1 MMSVK
6 LLLASPFLLLRLLIA
21 VVLIFVVLLALFFVF
36 TYCSLFC
43 LQTITRLISNPP
55 SSTSKNSDDRRKHAL
70 VTGGSSGIGLEVA
83 RAYLLKGYYVTIVAR
98 NETKLKEAYEDLK
111 KSFTTSSS
119 SSSSSETVD
128 KYLQYVSCDVS
139 SSEENV
145 LKCLSPALTKFGNVD
160 VLVNSAGTSIAGTFD
175 TLNEKEFE
183 RMYRVNV
190 LGSIYPTRVVL
201 PGMKKRKSGNVIF
214 VCSQVGQVCSY
225 PLCRCFVLYS
235 FISPFSYYRQQSMVI
250 RLMQHLNGLYVG

>member
-21 VVLIFVVLLALFFVF
+21 IVLIFVVLLAVLFVF

-43 LQTITRLISNPP
+43 LQTITRSISNAP
-55 SSTSKNSDDRRKHAL
+55 STPKYSDRKKHAL

-98 NETKLKEAYEDLK
+98 NETKLKEAFEDLK

-119 SSSSSETVD
+119 SSSSSSESVAN
-128 KYLQYVSCDVS
+128 YLQYVSCDVS
-139 SSEENV
+139 SGEENV
-145 LKCLSPALTKFGNVD
+145 LKCLSPALTKFGEVD

-201 PGMKKRKSGNVIF
+201 PGMKKRKSGNIIF
-214 VCSQVGQVCSY
+214 VCSQVAQVC
-225 PLCRCFVLYS
+225 PTPFVAVFFLYS
-235 FISPFSYYRQQSMVI
+235 FMSSFSYYRQQSMVI
-250 RLMQHLNGLYVG
+250 RLMQHLNGLYVV